1 MTTQKQLHTAGNFWN
16 TYLYKAKHYKRKQ
29 SSIEKSS
36 LRRELVRR
44 RPVRVRRDRKN
55 TSPGGA
61 CSRCGTSPEVKA
73 LQKKRKRPTEVEQI
87 C

>member
-1 MTTQKQLHTAGNFWN
+1 MTTQKQLYTAGNFWN
-16 TYLYKAKHYKRKQ
+16 TYLYKVKHYKRKQ

-44 RPVRVRRDRKN
+44 RFAETEKS

-61 CSRCGTSPEVKA
+61 CSRCGTSPEVEA